1 MTLHALC
8 INVHQCARFSA
19 DPKKEHGE
27 AVRWLG
33 RYLKGTAN
41 KGTIMTPKKGRGL
54 EVCVDADFAGNWDP
68 KETQDRDTA
77 RSRHGYIILYEGCP
91 MLTKSQ
97 LQGEIALSSTE
108 SEYNGLSY
116 ALRDAIPIMELL
128 KEMKQNGFKVG
139 SATSKVHCK
148 VFEDNS
154 GALEMAK
161 IHKCRPRTKHLN
173 VKLHHFR
180 SHVDT
185 TKEVTIHKI
194 DTKNQPADVLTKPLN
209 EKDFVKFRKWLL
221 GW

>member
-1 MTLHALC
+1 MEKQLDGLADTWKGQPTKAPSWLQRKVEDLKCMLMLTLQETGIQKRPRIAT
-8 INVHQCARFSA
+8 R
-19 DPKKEHGE
+19 P
-27 AVRWLG
+27 
-33 RYLKGTAN
+33 
-41 KGTIMTPKKGRGL
+41 GL
-54 EVCVDADFAGNWDP
+54 
-68 KETQDRDTA
+68 
-77 RSRHGYIILYEGCP
+77 RHGYIILYEGCP
-91 MLTKSQ
+91 TLTKSQ

-161 IHKCRPRTKHLN
+161 IHKHRPRTKHLN